1 MKLFKLA
8 LVISLA
14 ALFVAACGNSNAPT
28 ANPPIVTNTPA
39 APPKADEWAATRSLY
54 QASCVNCHKA
64 DGTGGS
70 VTFSEG
76 DPPLKVPTLK
86 GEKQANEPDAEYIE
100 QIKEGGDG
108 MPGFKTRLNDGQVAQ
123 LVAYIRHEFQ
133 GKDVKLPQSAA
144 APDKPAVTPDKAVT
158 NKSMEASPAPAMK
171 PDEKKP

>member
-8 LVISLA
+8 LVF
-14 ALFVAACGNSNAPT
+14 LFVALLVVACGKSNAPT
-28 ANPPIVTNTPA
+28 TNVSDSKTPA
-39 APPKADEWAATRSLY
+39 ATPKNDEWAAARSLY
-54 QASCVNCHKA
+54 QATCVNCHKA

-70 VTFSEG
+70 VTFAEG

-86 GEKQANEPDAEYIE
+86 SEKQANEPDAEYIE

-108 MPGFKTRLNDGQVAQ
+108 MPAFKKRLNDGQIAQ
-123 LVAYIRHEFQ
+123 RVAYIRHEFQ

-144 APDKPAVTPDKAVT
+144 APDKPAVTPDKAAGT

-171 PDEKKP
+171 PGEKKP